1 MLCGS
6 GLRFMLMSTQI
17 DQLPSRPAALTML
30 RRARGVLLN
39 LCLSSPW
46 CVICPEQHDLY
57 NLVLGA
63 LSSGLEEDI
72 KAARRIRQLIDR
84 NKRLAV
90 ATATPRASAGPVAR
104 TVVTYLD
111 SMVIQ
116 ESKMLNTRCLQ
127 LAKNADEAV
136 LELLI
141 WSSTI
146 YRLGSNRI
154 YVAMQILAA
163 WSKEGADITNCIL
176 SNLPHLDQV
185 PHLRT
190 RTIGRIV
197 AELSRQGIFDMS
209 TALRRFI
216 VTGSIKMK
224 PPADE
229 VCESI
234 GVRLVL
240 GSSVTRYLALT
251 ASYLTCLSIC

>member
-1 MLCGS
+1 
-6 GLRFMLMSTQI
+6 MLMSTQI
-17 DQLPSRPAALTML
+17 DQLQSRPAALTML
-30 RRARGVLLN
+30 RRAQGVLLN

-57 NLVLGA
+57 DLALGA
-63 LSSGLEEDI
+63 LSSGLEED

-90 ATATPRASAGPVAR
+90 ATATPRTSAGPLAP

-111 SMVIQ
+111 SMVPQ
-116 ESKMLNTRCLQ
+116 ESKMLSTRCLR
-127 LAKNADEAV
+127 LAKNIDEAV
-136 LELLI
+136 IELLI

-146 YRLGSNRI
+146 YRLGSERI

-163 WSKEGADITNCIL
+163 WSNEGADITNCIL
-176 SNLPHLDQV
+176 SNLPHLDKI

-190 RTIGRIV
+190 RTVGRIV

-209 TALRRFI
+209 IALRRYI
-216 VTGSIKMK
+216 VTGSIKRK

-234 GVRLVL
+234 GVCVLL
-240 GSSVTRYLALT
+240 GSSLIRYLALL